1 MLPLIRTLLEI
12 TLLKKGP
19 EDIPHSWLVLYLCI
33 GFWVFA
39 LLAMTVLLQ
48 NFSADEAWIALLSW
62 VLGLFCFVL
71 VLTFSGRP
79 GRSLQTVAALAGV
92 GAIISLVMLTE
103 LVFLTPFLGGN
114 IANLGAILVL
124 FWSVPV
130 KGHIIARAI
139 ERHWY
144 IGIVIAMFIFILQYA
159 FTSALT
165 SNLAP
170 DS

>member
-1 MLPLIRTLLEI
+1 VLPLIRTLFDI

-19 EDIPHSWLVLYLCI
+19 EDIPRSWIVLYLCA
-33 GFWVFA
+33 GLWVLA
-39 LLAMTVLLQ
+39 LLAMTALLQ
-48 NFSADEAWIALLSW
+48 NFSASEAWVAVASW

-71 VLTFSGRP
+71 VLAFSGQS

-92 GAIISLVMLTE
+92 GAIISFVMLAE
-103 LVFLTPFLGGN
+103 LVFLTPFLGAN

-124 FWSVPV
+124 FWSVPA

-144 IGIVIAMFIFILQYA
+144 IGIAIAMIVFVLQYV

-165 SNLAP
+165 P
-170 DS
+170 DL

>member
-1 MLPLIRTLLEI
+1 MLPLIRTLLDI
-12 TLLKKGP
+12 ILLKKGP
-19 EDIPHSWLVLYLCI
+19 EDLPRSWLVLYLCV
-33 GFWVFA
+33 GLWVFA
-39 LLAMTVLLQ
+39 LLAMTALLQ
-48 NFSADEAWIALLSW
+48 NFSTDEAWVALSSW
-62 VLGLFCFVL
+62 VLGLFCFAL
-71 VLTFSGRP
+71 VLAFSGQS
-79 GRSLQTVAALAGV
+79 GRGLQTVAALAGV
-92 GAIISLVMLTE
+92 GAIISLVMLAE

-124 FWSVPV
+124 LWSVPV

-144 IGIVIAMFIFILQYA
+144 IGIVIAMSVFVLQYA

-170 DS
+170 DP